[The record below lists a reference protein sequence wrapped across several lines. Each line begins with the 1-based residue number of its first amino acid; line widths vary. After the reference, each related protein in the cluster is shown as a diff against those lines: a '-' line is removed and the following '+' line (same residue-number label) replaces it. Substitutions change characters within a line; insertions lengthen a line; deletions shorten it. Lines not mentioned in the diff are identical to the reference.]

1 MKKLIFN
8 IVISLSEGLLAALYF
23 IVSMIHLSSNHTV
36 SDISSIDETIVA
48 LIFNIFCLLIIF
60 QIIINFTT
68 IITPIKLSILLFIFI
83 YSLFM
88 FFITK
93 EINIDLM
100 IINSIVI
107 FLNGINLIYF
117 ER

>member
-1 MKKLIFN
+1 MKKIIFN
-8 IVISLSEGLLAALYF
+8 IVISISEGLLAALYF
-23 IVSMIHLSSNHTV
+23 FVSMIHLSSNHMI
-36 SDISSIDETIVA
+36 SDISSINETTVA
-48 LIFNIFCLLIIF
+48 LIFNIFCLLLIS

-68 IITPIKLSILLFIFI
+68 IIRPIKISILCFIFV

-100 IINSIVI
+100 ILNSIVI
-107 FLNGINLIYF
+107 FLNGINLSYF